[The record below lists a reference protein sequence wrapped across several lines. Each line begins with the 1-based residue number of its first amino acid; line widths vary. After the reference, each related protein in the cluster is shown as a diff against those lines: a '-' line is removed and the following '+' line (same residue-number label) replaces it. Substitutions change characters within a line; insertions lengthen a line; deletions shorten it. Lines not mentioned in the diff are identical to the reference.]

1 MFSAEDLDSGYWR
14 CQTTASL
21 PSRQV
26 HIVHTLRLSAS
37 QSFSPFLSLQ
47 VILSDFPFQDALVS
61 RVAEVVVLKLPTS
74 LTIHGGAGKPVPALL
89 DGKAG
94 EELQLTCKADATVL
108 PFYFQW
114 RIAGRI
120 IKSQNIENPALLNLV
135 LSKELN
141 GVTVECE
148 VLHPALESPLT
159 TISTLSV
166 TFPPHIKTS
175 VNPKRGLVEGNNASL
190 LCEALANP
198 PATSIIWKKM
208 GTGEIVPS
216 KNGKLVFREVDRV
229 DGGRYICQASN
240 SEGLSESIEELVVHF
255 PPFP

>member
-1 MFSAEDLDSGYWR
+1 MSDN
-14 CQTTASL
+14 
-21 PSRQV
+21 RQSS
-26 HIVHTLRLSAS
+26 LSAGPHSSHLETIS
-37 QSFSPFLSLQ
+37 QPVFLSISFFAGHPLRFSN
-47 VILSDFPFQDALVS
+47 VFQDALVS

-74 LTIHGGAGKPVPALL
+74 LTIHGRAGKPVPALL

-120 IKSQNIENPALLNLV
+120 IKSQNIENPSLLNLV

-159 TISTLSV
+159 TFSTLSV

-208 GTGEIVPS
+208 RDS
-216 KNGKLVFREVDRV
+216 FKL
-229 DGGRYICQASN
+229 
-240 SEGLSESIEELVVHF
+240 
-255 PPFP
+255 